1 MGPVLGIVL
10 FPHSD
15 IHIAMSGTL
24 PLHIKIMERRFRQ
37 DSTFPNGEDQTKYE
51 LTDVTS
57 SCTFRYLAP
66 FENVGQRIQA
76 YVNIDNSGLVT
87 PTTLGTN
94 LVFITHTDSDGNH
107 HTMVARIQV
116 HQTIRGWW
124 FGNSSITSAK
134 DTYCAHSQPSIYALF
149 SDDTTGTDLV
159 GDITGH
165 SYVDLT
171 SLDPAVFTMD
181 TEGRG
186 RIWGHNDGSGT
197 LRGSFLGTTHNLPVK
212 IVDYGLRRDI
222 LEPIQFVKT
231 VDDAHNILFIP
242 EGFRD
247 TNEDREKFDNLVT
260 KITDDLFHKP
270 RHQPY
275 GLLQG
280 SFNVFKA
287 FVPSEQYTLSCGFK
301 VNDESVPD
309 KFDAGF
315 PIPYKDQ
322 LSSTISNPYSPEELI
337 KIVGLPKRNE
347 TRTPAQLRFLWQ
359 TQALLNYNDSRVDD
373 NLVNIYKKEVSV
385 GILEARD
392 TFFGLLLGER
402 YADRSSGVESIVPA
416 IDVAGDPNMPFYID
430 KMYDWYRKY
439 VTRSIDLDPR
449 RHPPELVMGGYE
461 NPNSSIMQFIKN
473 LHYKYDPHDQIGTQ
487 WVPDP
492 YSTVLQKSRG
502 LVAVITHEG
511 MIAGTSFNNGTLVGL
526 SLNNFNS
533 VGFQYV
539 TTSSTEKVMRR
550 NPPSEIPMDVDDV
563 ISTLAHE
570 FGHSFR
576 LGDEYEEYIQDIGQE
591 MDWADNIASLY
602 TIRVDDNYR
611 TNRLIDMD
619 KVKWF
624 DLLRIKLSSATIEP
638 STEDAGRLKVKI
650 DSKFCGKWKE
660 AKDQHVK
667 AFIRNRKITRWG
679 NQLPLVFND
688 QNYIPRLDII
698 EVDEVNGYIY
708 LGGLDLPPHP
718 LPVFDKGSLL
728 FIPQTTS
735 SDEFIYVVEKKVL
748 DYLKNNPTN
757 KNLPL
762 NKDTDTT
769 KINNGSDLPKSIPDF
784 KPPCRSYKLIGIYEG
799 ANMYTGMQYRPAG
812 ACKMRD
818 NKNTGGEGEFCFV
831 CKYLIVNRVDPGMH
845 DVLDHRYYPT
855 AKKN

>member
-1 MGPVLGIVL
+1 MGQVLDIVL
-10 FPHSD
+10 FPHCD
-15 IHIAMSGTL
+15 IHVAMTGTSSL
-24 PLHIKIMERRFRQ
+24 RLKIMERRFRQ
-37 DSTFPNGEDQTKYE
+37 DSSLPDGEDRTKYE

-57 SCTFRYLAP
+57 SCTYRFLAP
-66 FENVGQRIQA
+66 FENVGNRIKS
-76 YVNIDNSGLVT
+76 YVNIDNAGLVT

-94 LVFITHTDSDGNH
+94 LVFITHADSDGNH

-116 HQTIRGWW
+116 HHEIRGWW

-165 SYVDLT
+165 GYVELT
-171 SLDPAVFTMD
+171 SLDPAVFTID
-181 TEGRG
+181 TKDRG

-212 IVDYGLRRDI
+212 IVDYALRRDI
-222 LEPIQFVKT
+222 LEPVQYVKP
-231 VDDAHNILFIP
+231 VEDAHNILFIP

-247 TNEDREKFDNLVT
+247 TDEDKDKFNNLVT
-260 KITDDLFHKP
+260 KITDDLFQKP

-275 GLLQG
+275 GLLQD

-287 FVPSEQYTLSCGFK
+287 FIPSEQYTLTCGFK
-301 VNDESVPD
+301 VNDESIPD
-309 KFDAGF
+309 LFGSGF
-315 PIPYKDQ
+315 PIPYSQQ
-322 LSSTISNPYSPEELI
+322 LSSGISNPYSPDELI

-347 TRTPAQLRFLWQ
+347 TRIPTELRFLWK
-359 TQALLNYNDSRVDD
+359 TQALYNYNDSRVDD
-373 NLVNIYKKEVSV
+373 TLVNVYKKQTSV

-392 TFFGLLLGER
+392 TFFGLLLGQR
-402 YADRSSGVESIVPA
+402 YADRLSGVEGIVPA
-416 IDVAGDPNMPFYID
+416 NDVAGDPEMPFYID
-430 KMYDWYRKY
+430 KMYSWYRKY
-439 VTRSIDLDPR
+439 VTRNVGLDPR
-449 RHPPELVMGGYE
+449 RHPPELVLEGYE
-461 NPNSSIMQFIKN
+461 NPNSSIMQFIKS

-487 WVPDP
+487 WVPDS
-492 YSTVLQKSRG
+492 YSAVLQKSRG
-502 LVAVITHEG
+502 LVAVITHDG

-526 SLNNFNS
+526 SLNNYTS

-539 TTSSTEKVMRR
+539 ITTSTEKIMRR
-550 NPPSEIPMDVDDV
+550 DPPADIKMDKDD
-563 ISTLAHE
+563 IIATIAHE

-576 LGDEYEEYIQDIGQE
+576 LGDEYEEYILDTGQQ

-602 TIRVDDNYR
+602 TIRLDDNYR

-624 DLLRIKLSSATIEP
+624 DLLRMKLSAATMEP
-638 STEDAGRLKVKI
+638 SVEDAGRLKVKI
-650 DSKFCGKWKE
+650 DPKFSGKWKE
-660 AKDQHVK
+660 AKDLGSK
-667 AFIRNRKITRWG
+667 AYIRNRKITREG
-679 NQLPLVFND
+679 NQLPLVFD
-688 QNYIPRLDII
+688 EQNYIPRLDIM
-698 EVDEVNGYIY
+698 EVDEVNGFIF
-708 LGGLDLPPHP
+708 LGGLELPPHP
-718 LPVFDKGSLL
+718 LPIFEKGSIL

-735 SDEFIYVVEKKVL
+735 SDDLIYVVEKKVL
-748 DYLKNNPTN
+748 DYLKNNASN

-769 KINNGSDLPKSIPDF
+769 KINNGSDKPKSIPDF

-818 NKNTGGEGEFCFV
+818 SKKTGGEGEFCFV